1 MKVYVITKGVYSSYH
16 ICAVAIDKNKAEILR
31 KAFSDS
37 WDEAEIETYETN
49 QFITEIESG
58 LKLYSC
64 SMHKDDDTSIS
75 TYNSDLEYVC
85 SKDFKVRE
93 YKKGFMAPG
102 YEVYVWAKDEDHA
115 RKIAAD
121 KIAEYKARKAGI

>member
-1 MKVYVITKGVYSSYH
+1 MKVYVITKGAYSCYH
-16 ICAVAIDKNKAEILR
+16 ICAVATDKKKAEILR
-31 KAFSDS
+31 KAFSNSSDK
-37 WDEAEIETYETN
+37 ATIETYETD
-49 QFITEIESG
+49 QFMTEIESG

-64 SMHKDDDTSIS
+64 SMRKDNDTFIS
-75 TYNSDLEYVC
+75 TYNLDLEYVC
-85 SKDFKVRE
+85 PKDFKVRE

-102 YEVYVWAKDEDHA
+102 YEVYVWAKDEDYA